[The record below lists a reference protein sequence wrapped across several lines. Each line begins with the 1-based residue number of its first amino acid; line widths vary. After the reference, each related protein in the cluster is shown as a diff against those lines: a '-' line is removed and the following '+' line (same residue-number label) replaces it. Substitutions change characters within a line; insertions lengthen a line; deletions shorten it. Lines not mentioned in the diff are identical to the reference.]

1 MKSLLSLRYM
11 YKIESKRLSDK
22 RVKWDLTLSRREA
35 IQNEEMISLAS
46 SNLIRM
52 IDELNGGK
60 FSEEKVSEL
69 KRRIASIKKMKNNAN
84 NRREL
89 IALNKELQDLLFME
103 DYLCLIVNN
112 NKDYDRA
119 VKGFKVNGIEYVR
132 LIATSGG
139 VKKSTIIFCSKR
151 IHDLLY
157 KKINNGRNM
166 DKSFVPAKLEAYLSL
181 VCSASIPVSN
191 PKGVLVVNDCETH
204 FKSDVI
210 ELDDSVDGYPKMTEI
225 DDYDITLSA
234 NDGFGLMLPTIAER
248 WNRELEEDYIP
259 SGFCLRNAFCKGM
272 LFTFD
277 FIDFAEKHGT
287 GYMVKDVWGQEHD
300 IRDIEIVLTTS
311 MLKLADS
318 YDSIDHYLACCEEN
332 GFTFAI
338 TKSTPE
344 ELDSVQTLN
353 YQFIQSL
360 ELDDE
365 DIYALCKPTIDE
377 IKDVMGMDYRK
388 TLLFLKGV
396 DMNEKNFFSGGY
408 DYSKALMIEPEL
420 IKDPH
425 VQHRVKSLLAR
436 RINDAKIGVLEVR
449 GNFAVAS
456 GDPYLLC
463 ESMFGLEPKGL
474 LKAGEFYHK
483 FWLDRGVKQ
492 VAGFRAPMSNHNN
505 IQLMKIMDTEE
516 MQYWY
521 RYMPTVAIV
530 NAWDT
535 TCHKLNGMD
544 FDGDTVMTTDN
555 PYILKGIKPTK
566 ALVCLQK
573 NADKVIPTEK
583 DFIKA
588 NKNSFGDDIG
598 SVTNRVTS
606 MYSVLARFPEDS
618 PEWTELDYR
627 IKCGQNYQQN
637 AIDKS
642 KGIISKPMPKEWYS
656 YAPNKITEQDS
667 PEVVEQKELNLRIM
681 ADKKPYFFN
690 YVYPS
695 LMKGYRDY
703 IKKEQARCIRLHG
716 MTPEELK
723 CKLYKTEDEEEF
735 LYYYDLLL
743 PSDISPCIMNKITWI
758 IENEFD
764 GYGKQ
769 LRTING
775 DFDHNILKGED
786 PSYSKTTYKRIGEL
800 YKEYLNKVKKFEG
813 QKSKI
818 RMTGEERDKTR
829 KLFMDT
835 FIEEVTGICP
845 NEQELCN
852 IVLDLCYKKEGTKKF
867 AWDIC
872 GKTIVNN
879 LLRKNNGCVRY
890 PEMCE
895 DGNIDFKGFNFKMI
909 ERVVEVK
916 NEQGY

>member
-22 RVKWDLTLSRREA
+22 KVNWDLTLPRKEA

-52 IDELNGGK
+52 IDELNGGV

-69 KRRIASIKKMKNNAN
+69 KRRIASTKKMKNNVQS
-84 NRREL
+84 RREL

-103 DYLCLIVNN
+103 DYLCLVVNN

-151 IHDLLY
+151 LHDQLY

-166 DKSFVPAKLEAYLSL
+166 DKAFVPAKLEAYLSL
-181 VCSASIPVSN
+181 VCSASIPVSKPN
-191 PKGVLVVNDCETH
+191 GVLVIKDCETH

-210 ELDDSVDGYPKMTEI
+210 ELDDSVEGYPKMTEI
-225 DDYDITLSA
+225 DDYDIKLSA

-277 FIDFAEKHGT
+277 FVDFAEKHNT
-287 GYMVKDVWGQEHD
+287 GYMVCDIWGQEHD
-300 IRDIEIVLTTS
+300 VRDVEIVLTES
-311 MLKLADS
+311 MLKLWDS
-318 YDSIDHYLACCEEN
+318 YDNIDHYLACCDEN

-436 RINDAKIGVLEVR
+436 RINDAKIGVLEVQ

-483 FWLDRGVKQ
+483 FWLDRGVQQ

-521 RYMPTVAIV
+521 QYMPTVAIV

-573 NADKVIPTEK
+573 NADKMIPTEK

-637 AIDKS
+637 AIDKA
-642 KGIISKPMPKEWYS
+642 KGIISKPMPKEWYAYS
-656 YAPNKITEQDS
+656 PNKITDEDS
-667 PEVVEQKELNLRIM
+667 PEVVEQKEFNLRIM

-695 LMKGYRDY
+695 LMKDY
-703 IKKEQARCIRLHG
+703 KSYLKKEQARCIRLHG
-716 MTPEELK
+716 KTIEELR
-723 CKLYKTEDEEEF
+723 CKSYKTEEEEEF
-735 LYYYDLLL
+735 LRYYDLLL

-758 IENEFD
+758 IENEFEA
-764 GYGKQ
+764 YGKF
-769 LRTING
+769 LRSVNG

-786 PSYSKTTYKRIGEL
+786 PTYSKTTYKRVGEL
-800 YKEYLNKVKKFEG
+800 YNTYLEKVKKFEG
-813 QKSKI
+813 NLAKI
-818 RMTGEERDKTR
+818 KMTRDERNKTR
-829 KLFMDT
+829 ELFMET
-835 FIEEVTGICP
+835 FVQEANELCA

-852 IVLDLCYKKEGTKKF
+852 IVLDLCYTKEGSKKF

-872 GKTIVNN
+872 GKTIIDN
-879 LLRKNNGCVRY
+879 LLKKHQGRVVY
-890 PEMCE
+890 PEMNE
-895 DGNIDFKGFNFKMI
+895 DGDIEFKGFKFKMV
-909 ERVVEVK
+909 ERTVEVD
-916 NEQGY
+916 NA